1 MALVR
6 GMLVE
11 VSGLPIPAQPAPEA
25 GDVEPMDL
33 NGARAQL
40 VSLDR
45 EAGKWTAVTFDG
57 HVVAV
62 DPRYLRELDGDQLA
76 GYDFVLGPA
85 TDVDV
90 VGHSLAECLASQG
103 YAVVKLFVSA
113 DDAADLLSAT
123 KQLEDD
129 GHFERLA
136 VEFERGYLGR
146 NCSAKTLLL
155 DPSAASAPNYV
166 RDSPL
171 WVMDSNVGSI
181 SEILSPHSQDVL
193 GFSIYSRTSILITKP
208 LTADDEQR
216 YIPAEAD
223 DGDAE
228 GYLHTMFRRVLSLLQ
243 FVGPG
248 EGTLR
253 LFPRE
258 TSGREVT
265 LRTEPH
271 TLVLVSTAHFEY
283 EHKMARDSL
292 TLASFFLREPAVF
305 SIDTVEA
312 DAEQLLRSLGS
323 GLTPPPGEKITIQGM
338 YCRYGGHA
346 DGSDRFWTG
355 LCQGGT
361 DGITEIPELRWDN
374 TPYYDPDMSFGG
386 AYCKHGCFGIPGVDL
401 FDCKFF
407 EVSVAEAK
415 TMDPV
420 QRQVLE
426 VSYMALV
433 ETGYDKTSLQRKPE
447 NIGHFVGI
455 DKDDWLCMSAAG
467 AISLDGVHGAAG
479 AANAITSNR
488 FSYALNLKGTSMTID
503 TACSSSLVCIHV
515 SKLHLRNKENE
526 PMPASIVNG
535 LNLMLYPGPFIGCCA
550 AGMLSHNGRC
560 FTFDKSADGYT
571 RGELCGALGFKPSQK
586 FDNGENMYGLVAG
599 TFSNQDGR
607 SATMTAPNGP
617 AQEKCI
623 QGVLREAKLSAADID
638 CFECHGTGT
647 ALGDPIE
654 VGSFRKAMS
663 GTDRQ
668 RPVVISSSKSS
679 IAHGEGG
686 AGLAGFFKCVC
697 QVAHAEASSGLH
709 LRARNPHLDVEGFPV
724 QMLTEMTVMAHDNTY
739 CGVSSFG
746 FGGTNAHGQAWG
758 MNIYTSRGAIR
769 QSRDVNRTFERRL
782 MAAPPAEI
790 TMNGDDVTE
799 WDTTGIDPRAE
810 ANSKWKIDLDDD
822 GVATW
827 EKDDALEDLGEEF
840 FIQGDHN
847 NWEPDG
853 FEKSDSIQGLWIAR
867 VVLGS
872 SGEAQFQIIC
882 DGDSDRVIHP
892 RLPRCTMKAVKI
904 EGPAKTG
911 RDLSWCILGEPGE
924 TYKVEFFHQDSHMSI
939 SWLRSAG

>member
-1 MALVR
+1 MTLAC

-11 VSGLPIPAQPAPEA
+11 VGGLPGPARPALEA
-25 GDVEPMDL
+25 GDTEPMDL
-33 NGARAQL
+33 NGVRAQL
-40 VSLDR
+40 VSADH
-45 EAGKWTAVTFDG
+45 ETGKWTAATFDG

-62 DPRYLRELDGDQLA
+62 DSQYLREMDGEELA
-76 GYDFVLGPA
+76 DYDFVLGPA
-85 TDVDV
+85 SDLDL
-90 VGHSLAECLASQG
+90 VGRSLAECLDARG

-113 DDAADLLSAT
+113 DDAADMLSAAA
-123 KQLEDD
+123 QLEDE

-146 NCSAKTLLL
+146 DGSAKTLLL
-155 DPSAASAPNYV
+155 DPSDESAPGYV

-171 WVMDSNVGSI
+171 RVMDINVGSI
-181 SEILSPHSQDVL
+181 SDMLAPHTRDSL
-193 GFSIYSRTSILITKP
+193 GFGIYSRTSMLLTRP
-208 LTADDEQR
+208 LADGDDDR
-216 YIPAEAD
+216 YAPAEVD

-228 GYLHTMFRRVLSLLQ
+228 GYFHTMYRKKLALLQ
-243 FVGPG
+243 FVGPA
-248 EGTLR
+248 EGTLT
-253 LFPRE
+253 LFPL
-258 TSGREVT
+258 TSGGPEVT
-265 LRTEPH
+265 LRAEPH
-271 TLVLVSTAHFEY
+271 TLVLVSAAHFEY
-283 EHKMARDSL
+283 EHKMATDSL
-292 TLASFFLREPAVF
+292 TLTSFFLSEPAVF

-312 DAEQLLRSLGS
+312 DPELLLKSLSS
-323 GLTPPPGEKITIQGM
+323 GPAPPLGEKVAIQAM
-338 YCRYGGHA
+338 YCRYGGHS
-346 DGSDRFWTG
+346 DGPDKFWTG
-355 LCQGGT
+355 ICRAGA
-361 DGITEIPELRWDN
+361 DGVTEIPELRWDN
-374 TPYYDPDMSFGG
+374 TPYYDPDMEFGG

-746 FGGTNAHGQAWG
+746 FGGTNAHGHAWG
-758 MNIYTSRGAIR
+758 KNVYTSRGAVR
-769 QSRDVNRTFERRL
+769 QARDVNKTFERKL
-782 MAAPPAEI
+782 MSAPPAEI
-790 TMNGDDVTE
+790 TMNGDDVAE

-810 ANSKWKIDLDDD
+810 PDSRWKISLEDD
-822 GVATW
+822 GVAAW
-827 EKDDALEDLGEEF
+827 EQDEALEDFGEEF
-840 FIQGDHN
+840 FLQGDHN
-847 NWEPDG
+847 GWEP
-853 FEKSDSIQGLWIAR
+853 EALEASESVQGLWTGT
-867 VVLGS
+867 VSLGS
-872 SGEAQFQIIC
+872 SGEALFQILC
-882 DGDSDRVIHP
+882 DGDHDKVIHP
-892 RLPRCTMKAVKI
+892 RLPRCTMKAAKI
-904 EGPAKTG
+904 EGPSKAG
-911 RDLSWCILGEPGE
+911 RDMSWCIVGEPGE
-924 TYKVEFFHQDSHMSI
+924 RYRVEFFQQDSYVSVT
-939 SWLRSAG
+939 WFRRVD

>member
-1 MALVR
+1 MTLAR
-6 GMLVE
+6 GMLVA
-11 VSGLPIPAQPAPEA
+11 VGGLPGPARPALEA
-25 GDVEPMDL
+25 GDTEPMDL
-33 NGARAQL
+33 NGVRAQL
-40 VSLDR
+40 VSADH
-45 EAGKWTAVTFDG
+45 ETGKWTAATFDG

-62 DPRYLRELDGDQLA
+62 DSQYLREMDGEELA
-76 GYDFVLGPA
+76 DYDFVLGPA
-85 TDVDV
+85 SDLDI
-90 VGHSLAECLASQG
+90 VGRSLAECLDARG

-113 DDAADLLSAT
+113 DDAADMLSAAA
-123 KQLEDD
+123 QLEDE

-146 NCSAKTLLL
+146 DGSAKTLLL
-155 DPSAASAPNYV
+155 DPSDESAPGYV

-171 WVMDSNVGSI
+171 RVMDINVGSI
-181 SEILSPHSQDVL
+181 SDMLAPHTRDSL
-193 GFSIYSRTSILITKP
+193 GFGIYSRTSMLLTRP
-208 LTADDEQR
+208 LADGDDDR
-216 YIPAEAD
+216 YAPAEVD

-228 GYLHTMFRRVLSLLQ
+228 GYFHTMYRKKLALLQ
-243 FVGPG
+243 FVGPA
-248 EGTLR
+248 EGTLT
-253 LFPRE
+253 LFPL
-258 TSGREVT
+258 TSGGPEVT
-265 LRTEPH
+265 LRAEPH
-271 TLVLVSTAHFEY
+271 TLVLVSAAHFEY
-283 EHKMARDSL
+283 EHKMATDSL
-292 TLASFFLREPAVF
+292 TLTSFFLSEPAVF

-312 DAEQLLRSLGS
+312 DPELLLKSLSS
-323 GLTPPPGEKITIQGM
+323 GPAPPLGEKVAIQAM
-338 YCRYGGHA
+338 YCRYGGHS
-346 DGSDRFWTG
+346 DGPDKFWTG
-355 LCQGGT
+355 ICRAGA
-361 DGITEIPELRWDN
+361 DGVTEIPELRWDN
-374 TPYYDPDMSFGG
+374 TPYYDPDMEFGG

-810 ANSKWKIDLDDD
+810 PNSKWKIDLDDD

-904 EGPAKTG
+904 EGPAKAG